1 MEKRGP
7 LVKPKTATSGLEL
20 GALTT
25 PLGWLDP
32 VPGLLLTDAKL
43 LAGMF
48 CFLSSPLSFC
58 SCKEASCTDTVKY
71 KNKGYGSIIK
81 LVVQIFKKSWCYQV
95 SIRSDDG
102 LALNAS
108 AFESFYGGTLT

>member
-7 LVKPKTATSGLEL
+7 LVKLKPATSEPKA

-32 VPGLLLTDAKL
+32 VLGLLLTDAKL

-58 SCKEASCTDTVKY
+58 SCKEASCTDTVTD
-71 KNKGYGSIIK
+71 KNKSYGSIIK
-81 LVVQIFKKSWCYQV
+81 LVVQIFKKAGVIKFQF
-95 SIRSDDG
+95 
-102 LALNAS
+102 ALTT
-108 AFESFYGGTLT
+108 G

>member
-1 MEKRGP
+1 MRLNLLVSVKPLWKRGN
-7 LVKPKTATSGLEL
+7 LLLKPKLATSRLEL
-20 GALTT
+20 GTT

-32 VPGLLLTDAKL
+32 VSGLLLTDAKL

-58 SCKEASCTDTVKY
+58 SCKEASCTDTVMY

-81 LVVQIFKKSWCYQV
+81 LVVQI
-95 SIRSDDG
+95 
-102 LALNAS
+102 LNPNMH
-108 AFESFYGGTLT
+108 ETKLTIK

>member
-1 MEKRGP
+1 MKKRGP
-7 LVKPKTATSGLEL
+7 LVKLKPATSGLEL
-20 GALTT
+20 GTLTA

-32 VPGLLLTDAKL
+32 VSGLLLTDAKL

-58 SCKEASCTDTVKY
+58 SCKEASCTDTAVD

-81 LVVQIFKKSWCYQV
+81 LVVEI
-95 SIRSDDG
+95 
-102 LALNAS
+102 LNPNMH
-108 AFESFYGGTLT
+108 GNKLTIK

>member
-7 LVKPKTATSGLEL
+7 LVKTKPATSGLEL
-20 GALTT
+20 GTLTT
-25 PLGWLDP
+25 PFRWVDP
-32 VPGLLLTDAKL
+32 VSVLLLTDAKL

-58 SCKEASCTDTVKY
+58 SCKEASCTDTVVD

-81 LVVQIFKKSWCYQV
+81 LVV
-95 SIRSDDG
+95 
-102 LALNAS
+102 
-108 AFESFYGGTLT
+108 

>member
-1 MEKRGP
+1 MKKRGP
-7 LVKPKTATSGLEL
+7 LVKPKPATSGLEL
-20 GALTT
+20 GTLTT

-58 SCKEASCTDTVKY
+58 SCKEASCTDTVMY

-81 LVVQIFKKSWCYQV
+81 LVVQI
-95 SIRSDDG
+95 
-102 LALNAS
+102 LNPNMH
-108 AFESFYGGTLT
+108 ENKLTIK

>member
-7 LVKPKTATSGLEL
+7 LVKLKPATSEPKA
-20 GALTT
+20 GALTN

-32 VPGLLLTDAKL
+32 VSGLLLTDAKL

-58 SCKEASCTDTVKY
+58 SCKEASCTDTVVD
-71 KNKGYGSIIK
+71 KNKG
-81 LVVQIFKKSWCYQV
+81 
-95 SIRSDDG
+95 
-102 LALNAS
+102 
-108 AFESFYGGTLT
+108 

>member
-20 GALTT
+20 GTLTT

-58 SCKEASCTDTVKY
+58 SCKEASCTDTVMDE
-71 KNKGYGSIIK
+71 NEGYCSII
-81 LVVQIFKKSWCYQV
+81 
-95 SIRSDDG
+95 
-102 LALNAS
+102 
-108 AFESFYGGTLT
+108 TLTLTSNPNMHENKLTIK

>member
-7 LVKPKTATSGLEL
+7 LVKPKPATSGLEL
-20 GALTT
+20 GTLTT

-58 SCKEASCTDTVKY
+58 SCKEASCTDTVMY
-71 KNKGYGSIIK
+71 RNKSYGSSIK
-81 LVVQIFKKSWCYQV
+81 LVV
-95 SIRSDDG
+95 
-102 LALNAS
+102 
-108 AFESFYGGTLT
+108 